1 MTIELIAYGKAI
13 LMGVMEG
20 LTEFIPV
27 SSSGHLVI
35 LSKFMHMPDD
45 EFSKAFTVAI
55 QLGAIFAIVWN
66 FRVDL
71 KQRSVNL
78 IKYKSSVEQKLFL
91 GLVIAFIPA
100 AVFGLL
106 FNKQIEQLLGS
117 IYAVAIAQIVGAVI
131 ILGAEKI
138 NTTFKNKIETLD
150 AVSWKQ
156 PLGIGVV
163 QILSLWPGMS
173 RSGMTIMGGLL
184 FKLNREIAT
193 KFSFYLSIPIMF
205 AATGFMLIKHK
216 DVLNTS
222 GHLIELFLGFITS
235 FIIGLVVVKF
245 LLNYI
250 KTHSFAVFA
259 YYRIF
264 LGIGLLLLSYFN
276 VI

>member
-1 MTIELIAYGKAI
+1 M
-13 LMGVMEG
+13 
-20 LTEFIPV
+20 
-27 SSSGHLVI
+27 
-35 LSKFMHMPDD
+35 
-45 EFSKAFTVAI
+45 
-55 QLGAIFAIVWN
+55 
-66 FRVDL
+66 
-71 KQRSVNL
+71 
-78 IKYKSSVEQKLFL
+78 

-106 FNKQIEQLLGS
+106 VNKQIEQLLGS

-156 PLGIGVV
+156 PLGVGVA

-184 FKLNREIAT
+184 CKLNREIAT

>member
-55 QLGAIFAIVWN
+55 QLGAILAIVWN

-71 KQRSVNL
+71 KQRAVNL
-78 IKYKSSVEQKLFL
+78 IKYRSSVEQKLFL

-156 PLGIGVV
+156 PLGVGVA

-184 FKLNREIAT
+184 CKLNREIAT